1 VAIDPAYLGLW
12 VPDVKAYVAEDQTG
26 FSGCAAGAR
35 EDRYLSSQT
44 SSIRQPL

>member
-1 VAIDPAYLGLW
+1 MAIDPAYLGLW
-12 VPDVKAYVAEDQTG
+12 VPDVKA
-26 FSGCAAGAR
+26 CAAGIKPVSAGVQRMR

>member
-1 VAIDPAYLGLW
+1 MAIDPAQFSLW
-12 VPDVKAYVAEDQTG
+12 ASQHARGRIKSV
-26 FSGCAAGAR
+26 SAGVQRMR